1 MNHTNITLEEKMFYT
16 KHNKKEFEIILE
28 KEYTKY
34 TREISEQWLTLK
46 SGQGSIGMN
55 LRESSG
61 KE

>member
-1 MNHTNITLEEKMFYT
+1 MNHTNITLKEKMFYT
-16 KHNKKEFEIILE
+16 KHNKTEFEIILE

-46 SGQGSIGMN
+46 SGQGSIVMN